1 MALIIEDGSIVPGAN
16 SFVTVAECRDY
27 CDTRGLALPT
37 ADSEVE
43 ALLVNAVDYLNA
55 LEPEFQGDRIS
66 YEQELV
72 FPRAPVIVY
81 GSDLSNE
88 IPKQLKDAQCRL
100 GFDVSQNALLTSGD
114 GRSTKKEKV
123 SSIEVE
129 YQDDGVS
136 NPQVTPTA
144 ALTILAPLFHS
155 GSQYSI
161 LGHNINIP
169 VIR

>member
-1 MALIIEDGSIVPGAN
+1 MALIIEDGSIVPNAN
-16 SFVTVAECRDY
+16 SFVTVAECRAY
-27 CDTRGLALPT
+27 CDSRGLELPT
-37 ADSEVE
+37 EDSDVE

-55 LEPEFQGDRIS
+55 LEPEFQGSRIN
-66 YEQELV
+66 YTQELV
-72 FPRAPVIVY
+72 FPRSPVYVY
-81 GSDLSNE
+81 GSDLSNQ

-100 GFDVSQNALLTSGD
+100 GFDVSQNTLLTSGD

-123 SSIEVE
+123 SSVEVE

-136 NPQVTPTA
+136 NAQVVPTA
-144 ALTILAPLFHS
+144 ALTILAPLFHE

-169 VIR
+169 VVR